1 LAPKENSLVREIAA
15 SAWKDIRKR
24 PLMLLLLAAS
34 SVPLVFLVDF
44 YIPDLIN
51 IPAFSQTAF
60 MILWLTGY
68 AICFTLFFLF
78 WCMTVY
84 FYDDEVRG
92 KGRKSYAGAY
102 ESMKGWAL
110 PSLWAGLLTGLIRVF
125 ALMVAQQVL
134 VMAISFLVS
143 AETSDA
149 SLRILNYV
157 YFYLNFIVADLVIV
171 FIMLVP
177 QMLGLERGR
186 KVEEVFRTSYR
197 LVKERYR
204 NALILLIIPEFIV
217 ATFYLGAALLVGNL
231 SLGRSI
237 APAMLLF
244 VALLEG
250 ARTAY
255 LTAAFNRFYYH
266 ILEEEKKRK
275 KSKSK
280 KQGGGK
286 PAAGKQLSG
295 KQASKKQP
303 AGKQKTQKKPAG
315 KQVKKK

>member
-1 LAPKENSLVREIAA
+1 MASKERSLVREIAA
-15 SAWKDIRKR
+15 KSWQDIRRR

-34 SVPLVFLVDF
+34 SIPLVFLVDF
-44 YIPDLIN
+44 YIPELFN
-51 IPAFSQTAF
+51 IPAFSQTMF
-60 MILWLTGY
+60 MILWLSGY
-68 AICFTLFFLF
+68 AICFALFFLF
-78 WCMTVY
+78 WCMAVY

-92 KGRKSYAGAY
+92 KGRDSYAGAY
-102 ESMKGWAL
+102 DRMKRWAL
-110 PSLWAGLLTGLIRVF
+110 PSLWAGLLTGVIRVF

-134 VMAISFLVS
+134 AMAISFIVS

-177 QMLGLERGR
+177 QMLGLEGGS

-204 NALILLIIPEFIV
+204 DALILLIIPEFII
-217 ATFYLGAALLVGNL
+217 ATFYLGAALLVGYL

-244 VALLEG
+244 IALLEG
-250 ARTAY
+250 GRTAY

-266 ILEEEKKRK
+266 VLEEEKKK
-275 KSKSK
+275 KKGKPK

-286 PAAGKQLSG
+286 AAAGRQLSG
-295 KQASKKQP
+295 KPAPKKQP
-303 AGKQKTQKKPAG
+303 TGKGKTQKKPAG
-315 KQVKKK
+315 RQVKKK